1 MICVKNIILILSL
14 RLNLI
19 FFFVDIVCIIYM
31 DYGKKKFY
39 LVNLDVFVYMCVKNL
54 ILMYYIFVLGVFVIM
69 L

>member
-19 FFFVDIVCIIYM
+19 FFFVDIVCIIFM
-31 DYGKKKFY
+31 DLK
-39 LVNLDVFVYMCVKNL
+39 KNL
-54 ILMYYIFVLGVFVIM
+54 FGKFRCFCLYVCEKFDINVLYIFVLGVFVIM